1 MLWLKWSGGQ
11 GKSKLFIII
20 PFAEGW
26 RNETWEIYEVVL
38 ITKSGITNIC
48 KVENLKLITWFDAV
62 AGWYFWAKSK
72 RCWY

>member
-1 MLWLKWSGGQ
+1 MVEVEGRERKI
-11 GKSKLFIII
+11 KLFIII

-26 RNETWEIYEVVL
+26 RNETWEIHEVVL
-38 ITKSGITNIC
+38 VTKSGITY
-48 KVENLKLITWFDAV
+48 VRMKLITWFDAV